1 MERQAGWP
9 GAGQEARG
17 GGGVPQLPLSFS
29 LSLSFSLFYL
39 QAAYKVGDIKKAQRI
54 QERLMTDDEKR
65 AKGLIK

>member
-1 MERQAGWP
+1 VCAPAHE
-9 GAGQEARG
+9 
-17 GGGVPQLPLSFS
+17 
-29 LSLSFSLFYL
+29 

>member
-1 MERQAGWP
+1 MLPCSP
-9 GAGQEARG
+9 GCH
-17 GGGVPQLPLSFS
+17 S
-29 LSLSFSLFYL
+29 LCA